1 VRQKGFRD
9 VTPDDLKYTDEHE
22 WVASPTGNTVRVG
35 ITAYAQDQLG
45 DVVFVELPKVG
56 AAVEAGTP
64 LGEVESTKSVSEIFA
79 PVSGEVTAVN
89 SDLED
94 NPELINSEPYQGGWL
109 VEIKLGDEA
118 ELEDLL
124 DADDY
129 RKTTEAD

>member
-1 VRQKGFRD
+1 M
-9 VTPDDLKYTDEHE
+9 TPDDLKYTDEHE
-22 WVASPTGNTVRVG
+22 WVASPTDGVVRIG
-35 ITAYAQDQLG
+35 ITDYAQEQLG
-45 DVVFVELPKVG
+45 DVVYVQLPEVG
-56 AAVEAGTP
+56 KTVSASDA

-109 VEIKLGDEA
+109 VEIKLGDES
-118 ELEDLL
+118 ELDDLL